1 MEIESITSTP
11 SPPPSEASAQIAALL
26 IAAVAIGA
34 SVGMIRWVFQ
44 RVRQGEPLVPRRSQE
59 PVPWGGNDVLVVTIL
74 FLCIP
79 VCLLGWLPKPAEVSE
94 GPLPMSINQLLGNS
108 AAMILATVAAISYL
122 RARGASW
129 ASFGFTSTEPLADC
143 QRAVAGIAL
152 IVAPLLTLAAV
163 LDRVVP
169 YHHQIVD
176 FLASHRDPA
185 ALAVV
190 FVSAV
195 IVAPIV
201 EEFFFRRVLQGWL
214 EKRQAVALY
223 GVRSGESAIAISALC
238 FALLHVG
245 QGLAWVPLAFFGVVV
260 GYLARQT
267 GSLLAGIFLHAIFNA
282 ISVVLVVA
290 AGPPPTG
297 GS

>member
-1 MEIESITSTP
+1 M
-11 SPPPSEASAQIAALL
+11 
-26 IAAVAIGA
+26 
-34 SVGMIRWVFQ
+34 
-44 RVRQGEPLVPRRSQE
+44 
-59 PVPWGGNDVLVVTIL
+59 
-74 FLCIP
+74 
-79 VCLLGWLPKPAEVSE
+79 
-94 GPLPMSINQLLGNS
+94 
-108 AAMILATVAAISYL
+108 
-122 RARGASW
+122 
-129 ASFGFTSTEPLADC
+129 
-143 QRAVAGIAL
+143 
-152 IVAPLLTLAAV
+152 
-163 LDRVVP
+163 
-169 YHHQIVD
+169 
-176 FLASHRDPA
+176 
-185 ALAVV
+185 
-190 FVSAV
+190 
-195 IVAPIV
+195 APIV

-290 AGPPPTG
+290 TGPPPTG